1 MQFVLEFWS
10 VGISEKKPVELHVQ
24 HICEP
29 DEASDGG
36 VVTARHANH
45 CARALIT
52 SPASINE
59 AVMSQAFHDSTKLE
73 RVPHPHL
80 HVGEDVDNL
89 RILEKP
95 LSVVH

>member
-36 VVTARHANH
+36 
-45 CARALIT
+45 
-52 SPASINE
+52 
-59 AVMSQAFHDSTKLE
+59 
-73 RVPHPHL
+73 
-80 HVGEDVDNL
+80 
-89 RILEKP
+89 
-95 LSVVH
+95 